1 MEFHQFK
8 IYALRFRVLGIQGL
22 GLGFGALGLCV

>member
-8 IYALRFRVLGIQGL
+8 SSALSFSLLGIQGL